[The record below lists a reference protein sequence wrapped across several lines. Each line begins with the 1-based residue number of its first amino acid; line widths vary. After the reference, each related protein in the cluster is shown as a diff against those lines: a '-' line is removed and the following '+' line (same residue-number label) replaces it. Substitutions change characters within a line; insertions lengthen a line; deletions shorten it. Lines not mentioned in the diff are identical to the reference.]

1 MYVLQR
7 FLIKWIVSMLFN
19 NLYFSSKRATVNRFF
34 GLFTLLSLSL
44 TSFASFSETQVV
56 ESIDLTTAIKK
67 SIAHHPSLNQYQY
80 QFDAQKGIQ
89 TQAGVSMPTEVSLS
103 LEDVLG
109 TGDLQGVKNAQSS
122 LSISWVLDNDVIS
135 KRVSV
140 ESSKK
145 EIIEIEQQINKIDV
159 AAQTARYFLNTLAL
173 QEKLKISNQSV
184 AQLKKTKAQIRK
196 RVNAGKTSESDLLR
210 AEVELEK
217 ALLQQEDIL
226 HEIKSAMRM
235 LVAQWGERSTDFKA
249 LNGSLKIE
257 PNFMTLNELEQ
268 KLTTTPTLK
277 RFMVLK
283 GIAQAKID
291 LAQVE
296 SKSLWKVSAGL
307 KRYESSGDFGL
318 TAGVTIPI
326 MQTNRNQG
334 IIAALTAEQ
343 NQQQAEFNALQKN
356 VETQLFVLYQQLQHA
371 HHVREALQE
380 RIIPSLNKALDETT
394 RVYLQGKYSY
404 MELTSVQRDLLK
416 AKAEL
421 IDANLMM
428 YLTMIEIEKLTG
440 MQLTRL
446 EERKES

>member
-1 MYVLQR
+1 
-7 FLIKWIVSMLFN
+7 MLFN
-19 NLYFSSKRATVNRFF
+19 NLYFSSKRVTVNRLF
-34 GLFTLLSLSL
+34 GMFALLALSF
-44 TSFASFSETQVV
+44 TSFASFSETQVAK
-56 ESIDLTTAIKK
+56 SIDLTTAIKK
-67 SIAHHPSLNQYQY
+67 SMAHHPALIQYQN
-80 QFDAQKGIQ
+80 QLDAQKGLE

-109 TGDLQGVKNAQSS
+109 TGDFQGVKNAQSS

-135 KRVSV
+135 KRVSA

-145 EIIEIEQQINKIDV
+145 AIIDIEQQIKKIDV
-159 AAQTARYFLNTLAL
+159 AAQTARHFLNTLAL

-184 AQLKKTKAQIRK
+184 RQLQTTKVQIKR
-196 RVNAGKTSESDLLR
+196 RVNVGKTSESDLLR

-226 HEIKSAMRM
+226 HEIKSAMRI
-235 LVAQWGERSTDFKA
+235 LVAQWGEISPDFKA
-249 LNGSLKIE
+249 LNGSLNIE

-268 KLTTTPTLK
+268 KLTTSPALK

-283 GIAQAKID
+283 GITQAKID
-291 LAQVE
+291 LAQEE
-296 SKSLWKVSAGL
+296 SKLLWKVSAGL

-326 MQTNRNQG
+326 MQTNRNEG
-334 IIAALTAEQ
+334 FIAALTAEQ
-343 NQQQAEFNALQKN
+343 NQQQAEFDALQKK

-371 HHVREALQE
+371 QHVKEALQE

-404 MELTSVQRDLLK
+404 MELTSVQRELLK

-428 YLTMIEIEKLTG
+428 YMNMIEIEKLTG
-440 MQLTRL
+440 MPLSRL
-446 EERKES
+446 EEKRDNSHE

>member
-1 MYVLQR
+1 
-7 FLIKWIVSMLFN
+7 MLFN
-19 NLYFSSKRATVNRFF
+19 NLYFSVKRTTVSRLL
-34 GLFTLLSLSL
+34 GVITLLTLSF
-44 TSFASFSETQVV
+44 TSVSSFSAAQVS
-56 ESIDLTTAIKK
+56 ESIDLKTAIKK
-67 SIAHHPSLNQYQY
+67 SLAHHPALNQYQY
-80 QFDAQKGIQ
+80 QLDAQKGLE
-89 TQAGVSMPTEVSLS
+89 TQAGVSIPTEVSLS

-109 TGDLQGVKNAQSS
+109 TGDLQGIKKAQSS
-122 LSISWVLDNDVIS
+122 LSISWVLDNDIIS

-140 ESSKK
+140 ESSKQ
-145 EIIEIEQQINKIDV
+145 EIIKIEQQINKIEV

-184 AQLKKTKAQIRK
+184 KQLQTTKTQIQR

-210 AEVELEK
+210 AEAELEK

-235 LVAQWGERSTDFKA
+235 LVAQWGKRTPDFKI
-249 LNGSLKIE
+249 LEGSLKIE

-268 KLTTTPTLK
+268 KLTTSPALK
-277 RFMVLK
+277 KFMVLK
-283 GIAQAKID
+283 GIFQAKID
-291 LAQVE
+291 LAQEE

-326 MQTNRNQG
+326 MQTDRNQG
-334 IIAALTAEQ
+334 FIAALTAEQ

-356 VETQLFVLYQQLQHA
+356 VETQLFVLYQELKHAQH
-371 HHVREALQE
+371 VKEALQE
-380 RIIPSLNKALDETT
+380 KIIPRLNKALDETT

-404 MELTSVQRDLLK
+404 MELTSVQRELLK

-428 YLTMIEIEKLTG
+428 YMNMIEIEKLTG
-440 MQLTRL
+440 MQLTKL
-446 EERKES
+446 EERK